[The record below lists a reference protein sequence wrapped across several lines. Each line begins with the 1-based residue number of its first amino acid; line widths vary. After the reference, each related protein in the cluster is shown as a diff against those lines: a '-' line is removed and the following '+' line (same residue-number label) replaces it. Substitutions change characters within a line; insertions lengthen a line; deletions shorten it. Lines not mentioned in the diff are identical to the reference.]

1 MHRSLEHRLQALE
14 DRAQPER
21 AGYVVQIGDGPDA
34 IVRVDGVDIPLAD
47 YERRYPDAVTIDIGG
62 PSDATHAV

>member
-1 MHRSLEHRLQALE
+1 MYRSLEHRLQALE
-14 DRAQPER
+14 QQAQPER

-34 IVRVDGVDIPLAD
+34 IVTVDGIDIPLAE

-62 PSDATHAV
+62 PGDATHAV